1 MKLKKRLIAVMAA
14 AAMSVAV
21 FTGCTSSA
29 VTGSRYQEYIES
41 GMKCKYY
48 GELEG
53 YKKACDATDEEAK
66 EAYDSTIEYYANELM
81 AYNGVSADYITSE
94 LYDKYV
100 DVAEKIMAKA
110 KFTVGKCTKVDGDW
124 QLKIEISPMDIND
137 ITEDAIQKVME
148 AYNNAHTTDEL
159 NNSTDEQYA
168 QWEEEFAQNI
178 LEVLD
183 NAVSNIGYK
192 DTVSKIVI
200 ITEDDD
206 GYGIT
211 DDEWYDI
218 DDIVVDMKGVF

>member
-81 AYNGVSADYITSE
+81 AYNGISSEYISE
-94 LYDKYV
+94 DMYSKYV
-100 DVAEKIMAKA
+100 DLAGKIMAKA

-124 QLKIEISPMDIND
+124 QLKLEISPVDIND
-137 ITEDAIQKVME
+137 VAEEDIQKIMDE
-148 AYNNAHTTDEL
+148 YNNAHTSAEIKD
-159 NNSTDEQYA
+159 STDEQYSA
-168 QWEEEFAQNI
+168 WEEEFAQKV
-178 LEVLD
+178 LEVLS
-183 NAVSNIGYK
+183 NAVNNIGYK
-192 DTVSKIVI
+192 DTVSKVVI
-200 ITEDDD
+200 ITEDED

-218 DDIVVDMKGVF
+218 DDIVVDMKGAF